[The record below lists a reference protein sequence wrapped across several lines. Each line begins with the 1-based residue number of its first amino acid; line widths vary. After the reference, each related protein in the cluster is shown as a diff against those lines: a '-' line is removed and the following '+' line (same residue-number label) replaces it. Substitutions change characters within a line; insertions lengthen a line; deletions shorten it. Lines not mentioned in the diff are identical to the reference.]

1 MATLTN
7 MIDEVSMNLAGYTL
21 TQDRSTYLET
31 AITAVASSSASPT
44 SLELG
49 STDNVGKG
57 IVEID
62 EELIWIDTY
71 DRVGNTAT
79 VAPYGR
85 AYLGTTLAAHAADAK
100 VTISPTFPRFSIK
113 RAIND
118 TINAIGSS
126 IFAAST
132 TTITSNAAVAAF
144 RLPTTGDSLNI
155 RNVLAIAYQ
164 SIGASKEWIPIRT
177 WRFDSNA
184 NSTAFTSGQTVSIY
198 DVVPSGRTIQIV
210 YSKDPVVFTNSF
222 FIVNNKALTSNV
234 ATLTTS
240 DAHGF
245 AAGDIVGVEGVDS
258 TFDGEFTIVA
268 IPSTTTF
275 TYAKTASNVTSAA
288 VSPTGKVGYTFAN
301 KTGLPESCKDLVIL
315 GATYRLLSNLD
326 PARAG
331 MVSPQAD
338 EVDNKRPYGSSQSLT
353 KQVYALY
360 SQRLAE
366 EIKSQQDKYPI
377 RVHYSL

>member
-1 MATLTN
+1 MATTLTN
-7 MIDEVSMNLAGYTL
+7 MIDEVSMNLSGYTL
-21 TQDRSTYLET
+21 TQDRSTYLKS
-31 AITAVASSSASPT
+31 AVTAVASSSASPT
-44 SLELG
+44 ILSLG

-57 IVEID
+57 IVQIN
-62 EELIWIDTY
+62 EELLWIDTY

-85 AYLGTTLAAHAADAK
+85 AYLGTTLAAHAVDDK

-118 TINAIGSS
+118 TINAVGSS

-144 RLPTTGDSLNI
+144 RLPTTVTLDTTADSLKI
-155 RNVLAIAYQ
+155 RNILAVAYQ

-184 NSTAFTSGQTVSIY
+184 NTTAFTSGQTISIY

-210 YSKDPVVFTNSF
+210 YAKDPEVFTTN
-222 FIVNNKALTSNV
+222 AQ
-234 ATLTTS
+234 
-240 DAHGF
+240 
-245 AAGDIVGVEGVDS
+245 
-258 TFDGEFTIVA
+258 EF
-268 IPSTTTF
+268 
-275 TYAKTASNVTSAA
+275 
-288 VSPTGKVGYTFAN
+288 PTQ
-301 KTGLPESCKDLVIL
+301 TGLPESCKDVVIL

>member
-1 MATLTN
+1 MATTLTD
-7 MIDEVSMNLAGYTL
+7 MINEVSMNLSGYTL
-21 TQDRSTYLET
+21 TQDRATYLRSSVAAT
-31 AITAVASSSASPT
+31 ASSSASPIT
-44 SLELG
+44 LSLG

-62 EELIWIDTY
+62 EELIWVDNY

-85 AYLGTTLAAHAADAK
+85 AYLGTTLAEHAADAK
-100 VTISPTFPRFSIK
+100 VTISPTFPRFTIK

-132 TTITSNAAVAAF
+132 TTITSNSAVAAF
-144 RLPTTGDSLNI
+144 RLPTTGTTLNI
-155 RNVLAIAYQ
+155 RNILALAYE

-184 NSTAFTSGQTVSIY
+184 NSTAFTSGQTISIY

-210 YSKDPVVFTNSF
+210 YAKDPSVFTTN
-222 FIVNNKALTSNV
+222 AQ
-234 ATLTTS
+234 
-240 DAHGF
+240 
-245 AAGDIVGVEGVDS
+245 
-258 TFDGEFTIVA
+258 EF
-268 IPSTTTF
+268 
-275 TYAKTASNVTSAA
+275 
-288 VSPTGKVGYTFAN
+288 PTQ
-301 KTGLPESCKDLVIL
+301 TGLPESCKDVVIL
-315 GATYRLLSNLD
+315 GATYRLLTNLD
-326 PARAG
+326 PARAA

-338 EVDNKRPYGSSQSLT
+338 ETDNKRPYGSSQSLT

-366 EIKSQQDKYPI
+366 EVRSQQDKYPI

>member
-1 MATLTN
+1 MATTLTN
-7 MIDEVSMNLAGYTL
+7 MIDEVSMNLSGYTL
-21 TQDRSTYLET
+21 TQDRSTYLKS
-31 AITAVASSSASPT
+31 AVTAVASSSASPT
-44 SLELG
+44 TLSLG

-62 EELIWIDTY
+62 EELLWIDTY

-85 AYLGTTLAAHAADAK
+85 AYLGTTLAAHAVDAK

-118 TINAIGSS
+118 TINAVGSS

-144 RLPTTGDSLNI
+144 RLPTTVTLDTTADSLKI
-155 RNVLAIAYQ
+155 RNILSIAYQ

-177 WRFDSNA
+177 WRFDANA
-184 NSTAFTSGQTVSIY
+184 NTTAFTSGQTISIY

-210 YSKDPVVFTNSF
+210 YAKDPEVFTTN
-222 FIVNNKALTSNV
+222 AQ
-234 ATLTTS
+234 
-240 DAHGF
+240 
-245 AAGDIVGVEGVDS
+245 
-258 TFDGEFTIVA
+258 EF
-268 IPSTTTF
+268 
-275 TYAKTASNVTSAA
+275 
-288 VSPTGKVGYTFAN
+288 PTQ
-301 KTGLPESCKDLVIL
+301 TGLPESCKDVVIL

-326 PARAG
+326 PARAS

>member
-1 MATLTN
+1 MATTLTN
-7 MIDEVSMNLAGYTL
+7 MIDEVSMNLSGYTL
-21 TQDRSTYLET
+21 TQDRSTYLKT

-44 SLELG
+44 SLSLG

-62 EELIWIDTY
+62 EELLWVDTY

-85 AYLGTTLAAHAADAK
+85 AYLGTTLAAHAVDAK
-100 VTISPTFPRFSIK
+100 VTISPTFPRFTIK

-118 TINAIGSS
+118 SINALGSS

-144 RLPTTGDSLNI
+144 RLPTTGATLDI
-155 RNVLAIAYQ
+155 RKILTIAYQ
-164 SIGASKEWIPIRT
+164 TIGASKEWTPIRSY
-177 WRFDSNA
+177 RFDGNA

-210 YSKDPVVFTNSF
+210 YAKDPVIFATNADEF
-222 FIVNNKALTSNV
+222 
-234 ATLTTS
+234 
-240 DAHGF
+240 
-245 AAGDIVGVEGVDS
+245 S
-258 TFDGEFTIVA
+258 TQ
-268 IPSTTTF
+268 
-275 TYAKTASNVTSAA
+275 
-288 VSPTGKVGYTFAN
+288 
-301 KTGLPESCKDLVIL
+301 TGLPESCKDLVIL
-315 GATYRLLSNLD
+315 GATYRLLTNLD
-326 PARAG
+326 PARAA

-338 EVDNKRPYGSSQSLT
+338 EVDSKRPYGSSQSLT
-353 KQVYALY
+353 KNIYALY

-366 EIKSQQDKYPI
+366 EIKSQQNQYPI

>member
-1 MATLTN
+1 MATTLTD
-7 MIDEVSMNLAGYTL
+7 MINEVSMNLSGYTL
-21 TQDRSTYLET
+21 TQDRSTYLRSSVAAT
-31 AITAVASSSASPT
+31 ASSSASPI
-44 SLELG
+44 SLSLG

-62 EELIWIDTY
+62 EELLWIDTY

-85 AYLGTTLAAHAADAK
+85 AYLGTTLAEHAADTK
-100 VTISPTFPRFSIK
+100 VTISPTFPRFTIK

-118 TINAIGSS
+118 SINAIGSS

-132 TTITSNAAVAAF
+132 TTITSNSAVAAF
-144 RLPTTGDSLNI
+144 RLPTTGTTLDI
-155 RNVLAIAYQ
+155 RKILTIAYQ
-164 SIGASKEWIPIRT
+164 TIGASKEWTPIRSY
-177 WRFDSNA
+177 RFDGNA

-210 YSKDPVVFTNSF
+210 YAKDPSPF
-222 FIVNNKALTSNV
+222 AEL
-234 ATLTTS
+234 ATL
-240 DAHGF
+240 A
-245 AAGDIVGVEGVDS
+245 S
-258 TFDGEFTIVA
+258 TNAQEF
-268 IPSTTTF
+268 STQ
-275 TYAKTASNVTSAA
+275 
-288 VSPTGKVGYTFAN
+288 
-301 KTGLPESCKDLVIL
+301 TGLPESCKDVVIL

-326 PARAG
+326 PARAS

-366 EIKSQQDKYPI
+366 EVRSQQDKYPI